1 MCIFFR
7 IYDNFSAKYAFLKGK
22 WYLHSRC
29 LKRQKGIRQ
38 PAGGLYVERKR
49 KYENSHHGGKTFSP
63 RWENFFIGVKKLF
76 HHGEKTFKRDYLFLA
91 ADFAFRFLLLKMSA
105 KELKSCCT
113 MMPMPCV
120 VSVFFVKY
128 LSFIWL

>member
-1 MCIFFR
+1 MP
-7 IYDNFSAKYAFLKGK
+7 FLKANGTCV
-22 WYLHSRC
+22 RAT
-29 LKRQKGIRQ
+29 RKGRKASGSPQEGFTSNESANMRI
-38 PAGGLYVERKR
+38 LTTVEKL
-49 KYENSHHGGKTFSP
+49 SHHGGKTFSP